1 VINVIADQLRPLPL
15 AATTRSR
22 DFR

>member
-15 AATTRSR
+15 AAPTRSR

>member
-15 AATTRSR
+15 AAATRSR